1 MLSCISAGFV
11 IAPIATGAWIAPLN
25 SLKRILAVSDR
36 KLGVHIYS
44 FSRQKCYVMQIIPRV
59 CVFCKSY
66 EPAALSPAY
75 SACCDKEW
83 GGRDG
88 WVGSTHPGTN
98 NYLVR
103 SCTITYKPFWARRLF
118 TLPLCGVLI
127 ALQWG
132 ESARSLGVT
141 VASESLLTG
150 FPQVHPD
157 WICYRT
163 TILWYGTTVSVCACA
178 LGVINH
184 GGCWVIMIWYTT
196 ALSVV
201 IVSLRGNPF
210 M

>member
-1 MLSCISAGFV
+1 MLLVCIRA
-11 IAPIATGAWIAPLN
+11 IGAVVYISGVCNRTDCNRGMN
-25 SLKRILAVSDR
+25 STAKLPQKNSPVSNR

-103 SCTITYKPFWARRLF
+103 SCTITYKPFWAWQLF
-118 TLPLCGVLI
+118 TLPLWGVLI

-150 FPQVHPD
+150 FPQVHPE

-163 TILWYGTTVSVCACA
+163 TILW
-178 LGVINH
+178 
-184 GGCWVIMIWYTT
+184 
-196 ALSVV
+196 
-201 IVSLRGNPF
+201 
-210 M
+210 